1 MNENL
6 APRLPS
12 RSGKGE
18 PDDLT
23 SQPALP
29 QERGSQ
35 RALTP
40 SASPTSR
47 WRSWRGLL
55 DWARDR
61 YPALPPAR
69 KDRAYRIA
77 FWIVVAMALAFVL
90 YFTLFLWAK
99 QDAFQTNAEDL
110 GIMDQALWN
119 TLHGAPLHQ
128 TICNSVS
135 DVNCLGDVSRLGI
148 HFEPIMFP
156 ISLLYLVAPSPK
168 TIQFF
173 QAAVVALGAF
183 PAFWIGARRLGS
195 TLAGVVFAGVYLLYP
210 ALQAATVYDFH
221 AVTLSAA
228 FLMFALYFMLTRNDL
243 GLFIACVLALSTK
256 ENIVADVGMIGLS
269 VVLLQR
275 RWRTGGALIALT
287 VVWLA
292 VELLIMR
299 HFSPLG
305 HSPTAGRYA
314 YLGKGPVSA
323 ARTILTHPVQILQ
336 QHVFDPAGVHYL
348 RVLFAPAAYLS
359 LLSPLTLAI
368 AIPSLGVNLLSSEP
382 LMREGIYQYNANIV
396 PVLVLAAIESVYW
409 LRALGVWLARRARA
423 SARLA
428 PARATAGRIAGGASA
443 SLRGMTRRWERSGGE
458 ARAGVA
464 PGPPGT
470 MSAARGVLLALLLLL
485 SLMALYEQR
494 KIGYTPLSTGYA
506 WPQQTA
512 HSRLA
517 SDFVALIPADASVS
531 AQSNLVP
538 HLSHR
543 RDVYLY
549 PYQATQARYVLLDT
563 TGGDIYP
570 YNGRPD
576 EYKASVQQLLANPA
590 YRVVK
595 EEDGYILLERVGG

>member
-1 MNENL
+1 MTTAGTGVSSQAGESGL
-6 APRLPS
+6 GAPTGS
-12 RSGKGE
+12 RNAARFARGRA
-18 PDDLT
+18 
-23 SQPALP
+23 ALD
-29 QERGSQ
+29 RI
-35 RALTP
+35 
-40 SASPTSR
+40 
-47 WRSWRGLL
+47 
-55 DWARDR
+55 RDR
-61 YPALPPAR
+61 YPPLPPAR
-69 KDRAYRIA
+69 RDRSGRVA
-77 FWIVVAMALAFVL
+77 FWVVVAMALAFVL

-119 TLHGAPLHQ
+119 TLHGAILHQ

-156 ISLLYLVAPSPK
+156 ISLLYAIAPSPK
-168 TIQFF
+168 TLQFF
-173 QAAVVALGAF
+173 QALVVAVGAF
-183 PAFWIGARRLGS
+183 PAFWIGGRRLGS
-195 TLAGVVFAGVYLLYP
+195 NVAGVVFAGVYLLYP

-243 GLFIACVLALSTK
+243 GLFIACLLALSTK

-269 VVLLQR
+269 IGLLQR

-292 VELLIMR
+292 LELLVMR

-314 YLGKGPVSA
+314 YLGKGPLSA
-323 ARTILTHPVQILQ
+323 AKTILTHPVQILQ
-336 QHVFDPAGVHYL
+336 QHVFDPGGVHYL
-348 RVLFAPAAYLS
+348 RVLLAPSAYLP

-368 AIPSLGVNLLSSEP
+368 AVPSLGVNLLSSEP
-382 LMREGIYQYNANIV
+382 LMREGIYQYNANII
-396 PVLVLAAIESVYW
+396 PVLVLAAIESVFW
-409 LRALGVWLARRARA
+409 LTAA

-428 PARATAGRIAGGASA
+428 ERFQASPRAAPVRARAARLLGGAAAVRRISW
-443 SLRGMTRRWERSGGE
+443 RGRRSGADNAAPSGSKRT
-458 ARAGVA
+458 AR
-464 PGPPGT
+464 
-470 MSAARGVLLALLLLL
+470 SVLLALLLLVSLL
-485 SLMALYEQR
+485 SLYEQR
-494 KIGYTPLSTGYA
+494 KNGYLPFSAGYA

-517 SDFVALIPADASVS
+517 NEFIKLIPADASVS

-538 HLSHR
+538 HMSHR
-543 RDVYLY
+543 HDIYLY
-549 PYQATQARYVLLDT
+549 PYRATQAQYVLLDT

-570 YNGRPD
+570 YNSQPVT
-576 EYKASVQQLLANPA
+576 YKASVQQILANPE

-595 EEDGYILLERVGG
+595 EEDGYILLERVG

>member
-1 MNENL
+1 M
-6 APRLPS
+6 PSFSRLRRS
-12 RSGKGE
+12 RRRV
-18 PDDLT
+18 
-23 SQPALP
+23 P

-35 RALTP
+35 RVLTP
-40 SASPTSR
+40 SASPTNR
-47 WRSWRGLL
+47 WGSWRALL
-55 DWARDR
+55 DWVRDR
-61 YPALPPAR
+61 YPPLPPAR

-77 FWIVVAMALAFVL
+77 FWVVVAMALAFVL

-168 TIQFF
+168 TLQFF

-195 TLAGVVFAGVYLLYP
+195 NLAGVVFAGVYLLYP

-243 GLFIACVLALSTK
+243 GLFVACVLALSTK

-299 HFSPLG
+299 HFSPIG

-323 ARTILTHPVQILQ
+323 VRTILTHPVQILQ
-336 QHVFDPAGVHYL
+336 QHVFDPGGVHYL
-348 RVLFAPAAYLS
+348 RVLLAPSAYLS

-368 AIPSLGVNLLSSEP
+368 AIPSVGVNLLSSEP
-382 LMREGIYQYNANIV
+382 LMREGIYHYNANIV

-409 LRALGVWLARRARA
+409 LRALGVWLARRAQA
-423 SARLA
+423 SSRLA
-428 PARATAGRIAGGASA
+428 PARETAERALGGVAG
-443 SLRGMTRRWERSGGE
+443 SLRGVTRRWERGG
-458 ARAGVA
+458 ASQAGVETA
-464 PGPPGT
+464 TARTTAG
-470 MSAARGVLLALLLLL
+470 AARGVLLALLLLV
-485 SLMALYEQR
+485 SLMALYQQR
-494 KIGYTPLSTGYA
+494 KIGYTPLSTGYS
-506 WPQQTA
+506 WPQQSA
-512 HSRLA
+512 HTRLA
-517 SDFVALIPADASVS
+517 NEFVALIPANASVS

-543 RDVYLY
+543 RDIYLY
-549 PYQATQARYVLLDT
+549 PYQATQAQYVLLDVT
-563 TGGDIYP
+563 DGDIYP
-570 YNGRPD
+570 YNGQPLA
-576 EYKASVQQLLANPA
+576 YAASVRQLLANPA